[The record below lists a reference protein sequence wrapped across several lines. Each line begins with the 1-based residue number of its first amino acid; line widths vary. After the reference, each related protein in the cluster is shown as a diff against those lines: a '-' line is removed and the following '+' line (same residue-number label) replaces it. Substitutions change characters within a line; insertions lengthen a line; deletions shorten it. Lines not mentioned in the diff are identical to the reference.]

1 MFSCCLFVYCIVHAS
16 QGLLKRK
23 CCFLLSAVMWPAIKW
38 KDSSLVDMCLFLL
51 FWCFLA
57 GLFLKFRCV
66 RDLEVPT
73 AGIEAGKKKRRQL
86 RSCLR
91 TNINK
96 RSHRTISSS
105 SSFFGVV
112 MRLVRREEKRK
123 KRKRETVSF
132 GIIIVRKKCLRV
144 HSAHYYRFR
153 FFFFLASYFST
164 RTRKAAPPPP
174 LSFFFSSSSFF
185 RCPL

>member
-1 MFSCCLFVYCIVHAS
+1 
-16 QGLLKRK
+16 
-23 CCFLLSAVMWPAIKW
+23 
-38 KDSSLVDMCLFLL
+38 MCLFLR

-57 GLFLKFRCV
+57 GLFLKLRCV

-105 SSFFGVV
+105 SSSFFGVV
-112 MRLVRREEKRK
+112 MRLVRREEKRKK

-132 GIIIVRKKCLRV
+132 GIIIVRKKNV
-144 HSAHYYRFR
+144 
-153 FFFFLASYFST
+153 
-164 RTRKAAPPPP
+164 
-174 LSFFFSSSSFF
+174 
-185 RCPL
+185 

>member
-1 MFSCCLFVYCIVHAS
+1 
-16 QGLLKRK
+16 
-23 CCFLLSAVMWPAIKW
+23 
-38 KDSSLVDMCLFLL
+38 MCLFLL

-57 GLFLKFRCV
+57 GLFLKLRCV

-153 FFFFLASYFST
+153 FFFFSCILFFDAYQKSC
-164 RTRKAAPPPP
+164 PPP
-174 LSFFFSSSSFF
+174 LLFLFFFPLLLSFVVRF
-185 RCPL
+185 KQKEVQFTFWCTKLCVFEGESLSLSQIALNRFLSIGAAV